1 MSTDNVNTR
10 FRRFKIRNA
19 ECDHVKINGLPGIN
33 GRIVVCTWT
42 SVHMILTSGER
53 EREREKNTQNLISFI
68 TAFMAEFLS
77 CSAMARHNP
86 GTSVAWPE
94 SELVFF

>member
-1 MSTDNVNTR
+1 
-10 FRRFKIRNA
+10 
-19 ECDHVKINGLPGIN
+19 
-33 GRIVVCTWT
+33 
-42 SVHMILTSGER
+42 MILTSGER